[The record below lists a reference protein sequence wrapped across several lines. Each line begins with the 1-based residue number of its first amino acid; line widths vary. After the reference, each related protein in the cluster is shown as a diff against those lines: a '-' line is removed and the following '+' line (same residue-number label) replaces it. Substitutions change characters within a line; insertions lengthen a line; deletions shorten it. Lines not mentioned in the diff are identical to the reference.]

1 MLLRNSTSSSGTPLG
16 PSLAAGHSAP
26 LQGPQA
32 RVRLHSQE
40 ETCQLSTQ
48 SRVRRRLHCPFTAG
62 VVEGTKKAVLHPPP
76 SAQECRTPQCH
87 RLPTLHSFSA
97 APAHAAVL
105 GFAAVSP
112 HLAKCGHH
120 TLPSTHGVLSF
131 SPSRAQVHHDL
142 SPASTQALW
151 RMWQSTSWSLALSPP
166 IRHCRARLA
175 FSSTRATHFA
185 PGVPSAF
192 GLLWCRHGVGW
203 RIDKSSRNFTL
214 MRHCDTRRYFAS
226 AGGSERSRTHKG
238 CTAHSMLRLPCA
250 KTFRWFRR
258 PPISSCL
265 LPPTACPRLR
275 RTVSLMSAQAGCNI
289 PAYHATTSTTARLMH
304 TCSVP
309 WCRTS
314 SQARRP
320 HDTSLSL

>member
-62 VVEGTKKAVLHPPP
+62 VVEGTNKAVLHPPP

-87 RLPTLHSFSA
+87 RLPTLHSFFRRSSTRCC
-97 APAHAAVL
+97 PR
-105 GFAAVSP
+105 FRSSVSTSCEVW
-112 HLAKCGHH
+112 ASH
-120 TLPSTHGVLSF
+120 TPIDQGVLSF

-151 RMWQSTSWSLALSPP
+151 RMWQSTSWSFALSSP

-175 FSSTRATHFA
+175 FSSNTSHAFRS
-185 PGVPSAF
+185 GCPSAF

-238 CTAHSMLRLPCA
+238 CTAHSMLRLHA
-250 KTFRWFRR
+250 QTFRWFRR